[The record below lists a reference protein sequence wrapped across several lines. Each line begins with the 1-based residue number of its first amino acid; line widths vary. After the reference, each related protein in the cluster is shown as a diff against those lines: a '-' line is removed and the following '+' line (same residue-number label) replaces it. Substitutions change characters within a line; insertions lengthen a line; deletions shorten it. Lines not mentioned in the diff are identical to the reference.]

1 MKGPSI
7 ILMHDSA
14 APAPN
19 SPTAFACMAEDDY
32 NPADEMVA
40 EYWHAVQAE
49 TPDEA
54 AEAFVEERT
63 QGVWPEDGEKRV
75 VRVRGHGAFNVWA
88 HLSVNFS
95 ATAVQPGGRHG

>member
-1 MKGPSI
+1 MNDVSMI
-7 ILMHDSA
+7 RLDDMH
-14 APAPN
+14 APAPT
-19 SPTAFACMAEDDY
+19 SPTTYACMSEDEYD
-32 NPADEMVA
+32 PADEMVA
-40 EYWHAVQAE
+40 EYWHAVQAG
-49 TPDEA
+49 TPAEA

-95 ATAVQPGGRHG
+95 ATAVVL